1 MYYVDGEAFPLELL
15 SADEARTVLQ
25 DLHAQAAANTTTQDR
40 ALTGQID
47 EVTAWLDTLAAEE
60 AADLAVEAAADHSAD
75 LYADQ
80 LAGIY

>member
-1 MYYVDGEAFPLELL
+1 MYYVDGEAFPLEML

-25 DLHAQAAANTTTQDR
+25 NLHAQAAANTPQDR
-40 ALTGQID
+40 ALTAQID

-60 AADLAVEAAADHSAD
+60 AADLADEAAADHAAD

-80 LAGIY
+80 LAGTY

>member
-1 MYYVDGEAFPLELL
+1 MYYVDGEAFPLEML

-25 DLHAQAAANTTTQDR
+25 ALHDQAAANTPQDR
-40 ALTGQID
+40 ALTAQID
-47 EVTAWLDTLAAEE
+47 EVTAWLDTLADEE
-60 AADLAVEAAADHSAD
+60 AAALAVEAAADHAAD

>member
-1 MYYVDGEAFPLELL
+1 MYYVDGEAFPLEML

-25 DLHAQAAANTTTQDR
+25 DLHAQAAADTPQDR
-40 ALTGQID
+40 ALTAQID
-47 EVTAWLDTLAAEE
+47 EVSAWLDTLAAEE
-60 AADLAVEAAADHSAD
+60 AADLAVD